1 MIKTAKLAEYSIVY
15 GNRYRSKNI
24 NIDSGLNQAQMFF
37 YKGNYKKSLE
47 TSVSTIERI
56 DSDIRKRVKELYEK
70 SK

>member
-1 MIKTAKLAEYSIVY
+1 
-15 GNRYRSKNI
+15 
-24 NIDSGLNQAQMFF
+24 MFF
-37 YKGNYKKSLE
+37 YKGNYKKLLE